1 MRNSGL
7 RETRYYGHV
16 FKRTIIVVATLVSA
30 IFVFAKP
37 SEAATYTGCSEW
49 RTVSNPFTGQAITAG
64 SNQRYANL
72 NSMNLSCAD
81 LSGIDFYGA
90 VIGGVDWT
98 NSNLSNTTFGGT
110 SYCGGVFTGADVLGS
125 NIKSTST
132 WSCASRVDVYTS
144 PTTTVATTAPPTTAA
159 TTSTVLSVTTT
170 TVVTPSN
177 YCLKY
182 GGLGLS
188 VRWINSKDLNW
199 DYKLTPFPGVQLF
212 TLLDWLN
219 KTDQQ
224 KFDLAIKEV
233 AVRPIPDSGC
243 SSLNETLF
251 ATTSTTTSTSSTP
264 PTVATTIAPNSNSVP
279 SSGTVTTSTV
289 SNIPGVNTTTT
300 VASISNSVPNSALP
314 TTTSVSP
321 KSVTTTTTAAVKKCV
336 PTTDEVFVYSYFQ
349 TGNVTNHGGKYDPA
363 SYGFDFDYVRKCS
376 VSRISK
382 ILIETSYGIDE
393 AVSASVKID
402 FDKTKSNCWRVA
414 RVSDY
419 GQSEWSNK
427 VCYTAPFKGVPTPKA
442 STSVPKGVKGAQCLD
457 GYRTKVRTKK
467 ACSTHY
473 GRDFWLYKSFKV
485 GYSNKYKPQRS
496 YARFAVDT
504 GSATGKCVGICYG
517 VPSTVNG
524 LPRNNYVSGYFR
536 KDGTYVR
543 PYTRS

>member
-1 MRNSGL
+1 MSNSGL
-7 RETRYYGHV
+7 RETRYYCLV
-16 FKRTIIVVATLVSA
+16 FKRAIIVVATLVSA
-30 IFVFAKP
+30 VFVVAKP
-37 SEAATYTGCSEW
+37 SNAATYTGCSEW
-49 RTVSNPFTGQAITAG
+49 RTVTSPFTGQAITAG
-64 SNQRYANL
+64 SSQRYVNL

-132 WSCASRVDVYTS
+132 WSCASRVDVYVNPS
-144 PTTTVATTAPPTTAA
+144 TTVATTTPPTTAA
-159 TTSTVLSVTTT
+159 TTSTVVSITTT
-170 TVVTPSN
+170 TVVMPSN

-199 DYKLTPFPGVQLF
+199 DYKLTPFPSVQLF
-212 TLLDWLN
+212 TLADWLD
-219 KTDQQ
+219 KTNQQ
-224 KFDLAIKEV
+224 KFDLAINEV
-233 AVRPIPDSGC
+233 AVRPIPTSGC

-251 ATTSTTTSTSSTP
+251 ATASPAS
-264 PTVATTIAPNSNSVP
+264 PTATTTIAPSSNSVP
-279 SSGTVTTSTV
+279 SSGIVATTTV
-289 SNIPGVNTTTT
+289 SNTPGVNTTTT
-300 VASISNSVPNSALP
+300 VASISNSVSNNVLP
-314 TTTSVSP
+314 TTTSVGP
-321 KSVTTTTTAAVKKCV
+321 KSATTTTTAAVKKCV
-336 PTTDEVFVYSYFQ
+336 PTTDEVFIYSYFQ
-349 TGNVTNHGGKYDPA
+349 TGNVTNNGGKYDQA
-363 SYGFDFDYVRKCS
+363 SHGFYFDSVRKCA
-376 VSRISK
+376 VSPILK
-382 ILIETSYGIDE
+382 ILIETSYGIE
-393 AVSASVKID
+393 ESVSKNVNID
-402 FDKTKSNCWRVA
+402 FDKSKSNCWRVA

-427 VCYTAPFKGVPTPKA
+427 VCYTAPFKGVLAKKV

-457 GYRTKVRTKK
+457 GYRTKVRSKK

>member
-1 MRNSGL
+1 
-7 RETRYYGHV
+7 
-16 FKRTIIVVATLVSA
+16 
-30 IFVFAKP
+30 
-37 SEAATYTGCSEW
+37 
-49 RTVSNPFTGQAITAG
+49 
-64 SNQRYANL
+64 
-72 NSMNLSCAD
+72 
-81 LSGIDFYGA
+81 
-90 VIGGVDWT
+90 
-98 NSNLSNTTFGGT
+98 
-110 SYCGGVFTGADVLGS
+110 
-125 NIKSTST
+125 
-132 WSCASRVDVYTS
+132 
-144 PTTTVATTAPPTTAA
+144 
-159 TTSTVLSVTTT
+159 
-170 TVVTPSN
+170 
-177 YCLKY
+177 
-182 GGLGLS
+182 
-188 VRWINSKDLNW
+188 
-199 DYKLTPFPGVQLF
+199 
-212 TLLDWLN
+212 
-219 KTDQQ
+219 
-224 KFDLAIKEV
+224 
-233 AVRPIPDSGC
+233 
-243 SSLNETLF
+243 
-251 ATTSTTTSTSSTP
+251 
-264 PTVATTIAPNSNSVP
+264 
-279 SSGTVTTSTV
+279 
-289 SNIPGVNTTTT
+289 
-300 VASISNSVPNSALP
+300 
-314 TTTSVSP
+314 
-321 KSVTTTTTAAVKKCV
+321 V

-376 VSRISK
+376 VSRILK

-419 GQSEWSNK
+419 GQSDWSNK
-427 VCYTAPFKGVPTPKA
+427 VCYTAPFKGVPTSKV

-517 VPSTVNG
+517 VQSTVNG

>member
-1 MRNSGL
+1 
-7 RETRYYGHV
+7 
-16 FKRTIIVVATLVSA
+16 
-30 IFVFAKP
+30 
-37 SEAATYTGCSEW
+37 
-49 RTVSNPFTGQAITAG
+49 
-64 SNQRYANL
+64 
-72 NSMNLSCAD
+72 
-81 LSGIDFYGA
+81 
-90 VIGGVDWT
+90 
-98 NSNLSNTTFGGT
+98 
-110 SYCGGVFTGADVLGS
+110 
-125 NIKSTST
+125 
-132 WSCASRVDVYTS
+132 
-144 PTTTVATTAPPTTAA
+144 
-159 TTSTVLSVTTT
+159 
-170 TVVTPSN
+170 
-177 YCLKY
+177 
-182 GGLGLS
+182 
-188 VRWINSKDLNW
+188 
-199 DYKLTPFPGVQLF
+199 
-212 TLLDWLN
+212 
-219 KTDQQ
+219 
-224 KFDLAIKEV
+224 
-233 AVRPIPDSGC
+233 
-243 SSLNETLF
+243 
-251 ATTSTTTSTSSTP
+251 
-264 PTVATTIAPNSNSVP
+264 
-279 SSGTVTTSTV
+279 
-289 SNIPGVNTTTT
+289 
-300 VASISNSVPNSALP
+300 
-314 TTTSVSP
+314 
-321 KSVTTTTTAAVKKCV
+321 V
-336 PTTDEVFVYSYFQ
+336 PTTDEVFIYSYFQ

-376 VSRISK
+376 VSRILK

-419 GQSEWSNK
+419 GQSDWSNK

-524 LPRNNYVSGYFR
+524 LPRNNYVAGYFR